1 MTLVGK
7 IFTMLIFIM
16 SLVFMTFAVMVFATH
31 KNWKEVAIAPTTGL
45 KAQLTA
51 AYEAKRGLEVELERL
66 RTQLAEHQAARVQAL
81 ATLQVSVTDATSRLE
96 KTSADLAKLQADQ
109 SATVQALEVAEQNL
123 EKTTTEV
130 GQLRDNIVTVQQ
142 DRDNKLDRVVSLSD
156 LNNQATAKLVQL
168 EERKQQLISQ
178 VAAQKSVMEKFNI
191 TVNTPI
197 EAIPPAID
205 GVVLA
210 VSDKDLVEVSIGLD
224 DGLREGHK
232 LEIYRGNQYVGRM
245 NVRKVTANRAVG
257 EIDPKLKQGPVRK
270 GDRVATN
277 IR

>member
-31 KNWKEVAIAPTTGL
+31 KNWKEIAIEPTTGL

-66 RTQLAEHQAARVQAL
+66 RTQLAEHEAARTQAL
-81 ATLQVSVTDATSRLE
+81 ATLQVSVLDATSRLE
-96 KTSADLAKLQADQ
+96 ATSASLAKLQADQ

-130 GQLRDNIVTVQQ
+130 GLLRDNIVTVQQ
-142 DRDNKLDRVVSLSD
+142 DRDDKLARVVNLSD

-197 EAIPPAID
+197 EAIPPTID
-205 GVVLA
+205 GMILA

-257 EIDPKLKQGPVRK
+257 ELDPKLKQGPVRK

>member
-16 SLVFMTFAVMVFATH
+16 SLVFMTFSVMLFATH
-31 KNWKEVAIAPTTGL
+31 KNWKDIAVNPTTGL
-45 KAQLTA
+45 KAQLTQ

-66 RTQLAEHQAARVQAL
+66 RTQLAEHQAARTQAL
-81 ATLQVSVTDATSRLE
+81 ATLQVSVADATAKLE
-96 KTSADLAKLQADQ
+96 TTSASLAKLQADQ
-109 SATVQALEVAEQNL
+109 SQTVKALEIAEQNL

-130 GQLRDNIVTVQQ
+130 GLLRDNIVTVQQ
-142 DRDNKLDRVVSLSD
+142 DRDDKLARVVNLSD
-156 LNNQATAKLVQL
+156 LNNQATAKLAQL
-168 EERKQQLISQ
+168 EERKQQLITQ
-178 VAAQKSVMEKFNI
+178 VASQKAVMEKFNI
-191 TVNTPI
+191 TVNTPV
-197 EAIPPAID
+197 EAIPPAVD

-232 LEIYRGNQYVGRM
+232 LEAFRGNQYLGRL
-245 NVRKVTANRAVG
+245 NVRKVTANRAVA
-257 EIDPKLKQGPVRK
+257 EIDPKLKQGPIK
-270 GDRVATN
+270 TGDRVATN